1 MDKTKEL
8 EKRVDFAERAL
19 AELRS
24 QVATVETAVT
34 SAGGGAA
41 TAPDTFPGLGFGGF
55 SDRPQPAFTAWFLTG
70 GNGDVGVSAPD
81 GAVTYRGKVV
91 HVGGNHAYQK
101 GGPNDGIQ
109 YLQVPC
115 GDDKETLFLLVFLPD
130 AGLPYYLLEWAADA
144 DAAKAAHS
152 DPKPEVVVPVATYD
166 DEQERLLQRHVGVVV
181 VGSGGAEDLGPF
193 RIYPSDSSGSGSG
206 SGSGAG
212 IDIGEGYVQVGG
224 FTIWVEGR
232 EDFPTAHHEIV
243 AVDVVID
250 SSGYPTG
257 SLTEFHDF
265 YALHRAQED
274 MNHVY
279 IPIYKFEWGGGS
291 DDGGSDDGGSGGGS
305 SSPTLVMDL
314 RRMPMTGALET
325 FLADDGSDDGSSD
338 A

>member
-1 MDKTKEL
+1 MGTVKDL
-8 EKRVDFAERAL
+8 EKRVGFAEQGL
-19 AELRS
+19 VELRT
-24 QVATVETAVT
+24 QMAVVEATMVSTGG
-34 SAGGGAA
+34 GGGAA
-41 TAPDTFPGLGFGGF
+41 PAPDTFPGLGFGGF

-70 GNGDVGVSAPD
+70 GDGDVGVSAPD

-91 HVGGNHAYQK
+91 HAGGDHAYQK

-115 GDDKETLFLLVFLPD
+115 GNDKETLFLLVFLPD

-144 DAAKAAHS
+144 DAARAAHS

-166 DEQERLLQRHVGVVV
+166 DEQERLLQRHVGVVAV
-181 VGSGGAEDLGPF
+181 SSGGAEDLGPF

-232 EDFPTAHHEIV
+232 EDFPTARHEIV

-250 SSGYPTG
+250 AYGHPSGE
-257 SLTEFHDF
+257 LVEFGNF
-265 YALHRAQED
+265 SALQQEQD
-274 MNHVY
+274 DLDHVY
-279 IPIYKFEWGGGS
+279 IPIYKFDWGDDSS
-291 DDGGSDDGGSGGGS
+291 DSGDGGSGG
-305 SSPTLVMDL
+305 PTLVMDL

-325 FLADDGSDDGSSD
+325 FLDESSDDGSGGGAS
-338 A
+338 